1 MNSTPPRV
9 VRPIVVPPLPPRIRP
24 VRELP
29 ILPRNLFPEEDANTE
44 TEDDMPPPPPPVRR
58 RLS

>member
-9 VRPIVVPPLPPRIRP
+9 VRPIVVPLLPPRIRP
-24 VRELP
+24 VRELT
-29 ILPRNLFPEEDANTE
+29 IIPRNLFPEADTE
-44 TEDDMPPPPPPVRR
+44 TEDDMPPPPPVRR